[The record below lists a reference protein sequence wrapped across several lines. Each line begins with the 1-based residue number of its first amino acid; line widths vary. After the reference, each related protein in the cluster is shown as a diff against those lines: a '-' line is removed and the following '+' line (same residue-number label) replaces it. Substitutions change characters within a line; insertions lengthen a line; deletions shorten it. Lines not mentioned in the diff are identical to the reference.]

1 MEPIAADNPYQ
12 IMQPGEISA
21 IHSVNHTQG
30 SYGLDSRPKIY
41 DKAAKTWILC
51 DTGSCICIPKEP
63 GDELD
68 SKLSLK
74 PVNGGVIKTFGSK
87 EISIQIGRKAY
98 SIKAVKTEIPQTIL
112 GWDLFRKFSLGLEW
126 NDYRDLFITEKK
138 AGIKSL
144 LKHLAIPS
152 EEVPRIEEV
161 VNSTYAMS
169 PYTITLEAI
178 YFQTECMKQLAEEA
192 SLEVSAISELE
203 QFSQVCEDNL
213 SIASDPEFSE
223 N

>member
-1 MEPIAADNPYQ
+1 MDLI
-12 IMQPGEISA
+12 PGQKFMTRLPRLGFC
-21 IHSVNHTQG
+21 V
-30 SYGLDSRPKIY
+30 
-41 DKAAKTWILC
+41 
-51 DTGSCICIPKEP
+51 IPVVAYAFQP

>member
-1 MEPIAADNPYQ
+1 MSLSQSEWEELVARALEPIAADNPYQ

-74 PVNGGVIKTFGSK
+74 PVNGGVN
-87 EISIQIGRKAY
+87 IQVQRNLN
-98 SIKAVKTEIPQTIL
+98 SDRSQS
-112 GWDLFRKFSLGLEW
+112 LFNQS
-126 NDYRDLFITEKK
+126 
-138 AGIKSL
+138 S
-144 LKHLAIPS
+144 
-152 EEVPRIEEV
+152 
-161 VNSTYAMS
+161 
-169 PYTITLEAI
+169 
-178 YFQTECMKQLAEEA
+178 
-192 SLEVSAISELE
+192 
-203 QFSQVCEDNL
+203 
-213 SIASDPEFSE
+213 
-223 N
+223 

>member
-1 MEPIAADNPYQ
+1 MDLI
-12 IMQPGEISA
+12 PGQKFMTKLPRLGFCVIPVVA
-21 IHSVNHTQG
+21 YAFRKNRVMN
-30 SYGLDSRPKIY
+30 
-41 DKAAKTWILC
+41 WIQ
-51 DTGSCICIPKEP
+51 K
-63 GDELD
+63 
-68 SKLSLK
+68 
-74 PVNGGVIKTFGSK
+74 GGVIKTFGSK